1 MFTKITEAQYVN
13 AYKIW
18 VRFDNEDCRI
28 FDFATI
34 IDKYPVFKPLKDVE
48 LLKDFRVTDT
58 LEWLEGEID
67 ISPEYLY
74 EHGVVAYPN
83 KEIETGYVAEDN
95 NSDIQDPEI
104 TEIANSYADVKQ
116 GKTKTNS
123 ISKLLNEL

>member
-1 MFTKITEAQYVN
+1 MFTKITDAQYVN

-18 VRFDNEDCRI
+18 MHFDNGDCRI

-58 LEWLEGEID
+58 LEWLDGELD

-74 EHGVVAYPN
+74 EHGVVAYPTR
-83 KEIETGYVAEDN
+83 EIETGYVAEDN
-95 NSDIQDPEI
+95 NTDIQDPEI
-104 TEIANSYADVKQ
+104 IEIANSYADVKQ
-116 GKTKTNS
+116 GKAKTNS